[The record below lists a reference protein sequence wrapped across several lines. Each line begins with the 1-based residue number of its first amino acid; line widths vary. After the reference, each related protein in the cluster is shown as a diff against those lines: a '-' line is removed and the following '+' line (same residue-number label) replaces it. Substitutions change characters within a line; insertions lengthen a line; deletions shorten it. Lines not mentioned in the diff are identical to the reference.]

1 MGSLPPG
8 QANSSANAAALL
20 EFYRRCRYYG
30 IVCAHLMK
38 EAGHL
43 ENWVKWSVL
52 ASLGIALLGGVW
64 PGAMQMTPRWIWDLY
79 AAVAALLGVY
89 AAVEGS
95 SRKLYQYHG
104 LTLSFLAL
112 AEKLEHLALLDR
124 LGNISALELENSWQ
138 RYKGELDGLR
148 QQAGP
153 EFVDYENKH
162 REVLTAELDKT
173 LKDEGRM
180 G

>member
-1 MGSLPPG
+1 MGPSEHQP
-8 QANSSANAAALL
+8 NSSENAASLL

-30 IVCAHLMK
+30 IICAHLMK
-38 EAGHL
+38 EAGRL
-43 ENWVKWSVL
+43 EKWVSWSVL
-52 ASLGIALLGGVW
+52 ASLGIALAGGVW
-64 PGAMQMTPRWIWDLY
+64 PGAIEMTPRWIWDLY
-79 AAVAALLGVY
+79 AALAALLGVY

-112 AEKLEHLALLDR
+112 SEKVEHLALLDR
-124 LGNISALELENSWQ
+124 LGKVSPSELENYWQ
-138 RYKGELDGLR
+138 RYKVELDVLR

-153 EFVDYENKH
+153 EFVDYEGRH
-162 REVLTAELDKT
+162 REELTAELDKT
-173 LKDEGRM
+173 LRDEGRM